1 MDIYIEEPTLR
12 KDSENGVRLAIKL
25 YEWCIERMVHFK
37 DSATSKRV
45 LDAIAKT
52 HTKPIPTFSLDV
64 ADPSCDPYELQ
75 IEVCSKFA
83 MVAGDMIRL
92 ELTDLRDVDRS
103 ITDFLCWDQFRINIH
118 PRIVGCLNS
127 MLYGYCVPQ
136 PTEND
141 KQ

>member
-1 MDIYIEEPTLR
+1 MDIYIEEPTLH
-12 KDSENGVRLAIKL
+12 KDCENGVRLAIKL
-25 YEWCIERMVHFK
+25 YEWCIERMVQFP

-75 IEVCSKFA
+75 IAVCSKFA

-103 ITDFLCWDQFRINIH
+103 ITDFLCWDQFRTKIH
-118 PRIVGCLNS
+118 SRIVRCVNN
-127 MLYGYCVPQ
+127 MLYDY
-136 PTEND
+136 
-141 KQ
+141 

>member
-1 MDIYIEEPTLR
+1 MNIYIEEPTLR
-12 KDSENGVRLAIKL
+12 KDSENGVCLALTL
-25 YEWCIERMVHFK
+25 YEWCAERIIQFQ
-37 DSATSKRV
+37 DSDTSKRV
-45 LDAIAKT
+45 LDAIAKARN
-52 HTKPIPTFSLDV
+52 KPIPMFSLND

-75 IEVCSKFA
+75 LAVCSKFA

-92 ELTDLRDVDRS
+92 ELTDLCDVDRS
-103 ITDFLCWDQFRINIH
+103 ITDFLCWDQFRVKIH

>member
-1 MDIYIEEPTLR
+1 MDIYIEEPTLH
-12 KDSENGVRLAIKL
+12 KDCENGVRLAIKL
-25 YEWCIERMVHFK
+25 YEWCIERMVQFP

-64 ADPSCDPYELQ
+64 ADPSCDSHELQ
-75 IEVCSKFA
+75 LAVCSKFA

-118 PRIVGCLNS
+118 PRIVGCVHS
-127 MLYGYCVPQ
+127 MLYG
-136 PTEND
+136 
-141 KQ
+141 